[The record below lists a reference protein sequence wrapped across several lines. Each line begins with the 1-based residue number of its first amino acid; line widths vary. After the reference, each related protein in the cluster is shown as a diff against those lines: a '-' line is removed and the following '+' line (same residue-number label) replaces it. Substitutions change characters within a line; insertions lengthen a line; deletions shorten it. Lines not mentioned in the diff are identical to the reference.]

1 MKKVTKDYLL
11 RYVENVGN
19 FEKEHR
25 KYSSFYCWCT
35 HVITQEDIDSIK
47 KDEEMDAS
55 DFLNVEVSL
64 SGQWSD
70 SDGTDWFDEEF
81 QKVEGYEE
89 LVPEVVIP
97 EHYVTKVK
105 KSKFTPNFSE
115 E

>member
-1 MKKVTKDYLL
+1 MEKVTKDYLL

-25 KYSSFYCWCT
+25 KYSAFDCWCS
-35 HVITQEDIDSIK
+35 HVITQEDVNYIK
-47 KDEEMDAS
+47 KHDKWDAS
-55 DFLNVEVSL
+55 GFLNVEVTL

-81 QKVEGYEE
+81 QKVEEYEE

-97 EHYVTKVK
+97 EHYVTKVR

>member
-1 MKKVTKDYLL
+1 MEKVTKDYLL
-11 RYVENVGN
+11 RYVEEVGD

-25 KYSSFYCWCT
+25 KYSSFYCLCT

-47 KDEEMDAS
+47 KDEGMDAS
-55 DFLNVEVSL
+55 DFLNVEVTL

-70 SDGTDWFDEEF
+70 SCGNDWYSEEF
-81 QKVEGYEE
+81 QKVEEYEE

-97 EHYVTKVK
+97 EHYVTKVR

>member
-1 MKKVTKDYLL
+1 MEKVTKDFLL
-11 RYVENVGN
+11 GYVEEVGV

-47 KDEEMDAS
+47 KYQGMDAS
-55 DFLNVEVSL
+55 DFLNVEVRL

-70 SDGTDWFDEEF
+70 CDGTDWFDEEF
-81 QKVEGYEE
+81 QKVEEYEE

>member
-11 RYVENVGN
+11 RYVGEVGD

-47 KDEEMDAS
+47 KDKEMDAS
-55 DFLNVEVSL
+55 DFLNVEVYL

-70 SDGTDWFDEEF
+70 SDGADWFDEEF
-81 QKVEGYEE
+81 QKVEEYEE

-97 EHYVTKVK
+97 EHYVTKVR